1 MEVTLFKD
9 FRDGDFERPRTVYSK
24 NRVIK
29 LVNKNELY
37 FMSSRIYENEPNEIC
52 SHFNEKGPEGERC
65 SLTEVFEF
73 PAINDRFSFNYF
85 SPLAISHIPINTV
98 ARYINHTQPYET
110 ALP

>member
-9 FRDGDFERPRTVYSK
+9 FRDGDFERPRTFYCK

-85 SPLAISHIPINTV
+85 SPLAMFPSIPLLDDKP
-98 ARYINHTQPYET
+98 HTT
-110 ALP
+110 L

>member
-1 MEVTLFKD
+1 
-9 FRDGDFERPRTVYSK
+9 
-24 NRVIK
+24 
-29 LVNKNELY
+29 
-37 FMSSRIYENEPNEIC
+37 MSSPIYENEPNEIC
-52 SHFNEKGPEGERC
+52 SHFNGKSPEGQRC

-85 SPLAISHIPINTV
+85 SISFSHVSINTV